1 MERTNFD
8 PWKYVPEMTNISK
21 DFAAMFKTVKEDDD
35 LDPRMV
41 TGTAVLVPCNRCF
54 VRGHKDVYIRGNVK
68 FCLFRPFIGFVEIF
82 VEMEI
87 QQEYIPIFLHDLRL
101 IHESG
106 SLKVIETFSADA
118 NPKTM
123 LEVDNADNI
132 RKQLLVPCS
141 KLFHRGHPDI
151 FVKGDIL
158 TELTYPH
165 YDEDSI
171 RGIPKLFFKQENMEE
186 LTIDDVNDKRVLVS
200 FEFYAIRHIF
210 KSSDIKWL

>member
-8 PWKYVPEMTNISK
+8 PWKHVCEMTIRSD
-21 DFAAMFKTVKEDDD
+21 DFVVMFTSVKEDNE

-41 TGTAVLVPCNRCF
+41 KGTAVLVPCD
-54 VRGHKDVYIRGNVK
+54 RGLAMGHEDMYIRGKVK
-68 FCLFRPFIGFVEIF
+68 YCRFRPLIGVKVF

-87 QQEYIPIFLHDLRL
+87 HQEYIPIHLHDLRL
-101 IHESG
+101 IYESG

-118 NPKTM
+118 NPNLM
-123 LEVDNADNI
+123 LEVYITDNV

-158 TELTYPH
+158 TELTYPY
-165 YDEDSI
+165 YDEHSI
-171 RGIPKLFFKQENMEE
+171 RGVPKLFFKRENMEE